1 MPILD
6 RRTNQLV
13 EDQDTRVSV
22 GIDFPFGR
30 QPNQDGYF
38 KTTKTTVESVK
49 NNIRLLLQTELGERT
64 MQPFLGM
71 NLRQFIFEQITED
84 VKVQIENKIKID
96 YLVGTMIEL
105 PRAAIKAEQIAKH
118 ADFFSFGT
126 NDLTSFLLSVDR
138 NNPRIQNIFNETDNK
153 FCVVHN
159 YGSYDWV
166 CRSIENYKKL
176 CSLVDHQK

>member
-84 VKVQIENKIKID
+84 VKVQIENNIVDVFETWLPFVELKDIQISSDSVTEDCNKISINIIFSIKRASNSTES
-96 YLVGTMIEL
+96 VG
-105 PRAAIKAEQIAKH
+105 
-118 ADFFSFGT
+118 
-126 NDLTSFLLSVDR
+126 
-138 NNPRIQNIFNETDNK
+138 
-153 FCVVHN
+153 VVL
-159 YGSYDWV
+159 
-166 CRSIENYKKL
+166 E
-176 CSLVDHQK
+176 